1 MIDKAGRYVRG
12 CFSGEML
19 VLRTEVPV
27 GLNLREVGTSGRCS
41 RSTMCRGCMA
51 VGDFVCVEEI
61 ERGPRVAET
70 QRKGRGLGRV
80 RDGAGD
86 LGMVQTA

>member
-1 MIDKAGRYVRG
+1 MP
-12 CFSGEML
+12 

-27 GLNLREVGTSGRCS
+27 ELNLKVVGTSGRCS

-61 ERGPRVAET
+61 ERSPRVAKT
-70 QRKGRGLGRV
+70 LKKGRGLGRV